1 MECVHHGETS
11 MGDMERFVLVNIAI
25 PYFEADV
32 GQKLK
37 SRLTKIH
44 MDKNLENFILWKW
57 FYQKSNI
64 GKVLKAQIPENICSL
79 FLYYFVH
86 PFSDV
91 SEF

>member
-44 MDKNLENFILWKW
+44 MDKNLENFIL
-57 FYQKSNI
+57 
-64 GKVLKAQIPENICSL
+64 
-79 FLYYFVH
+79 
-86 PFSDV
+86 
-91 SEF
+91 